1 MRLAFL
7 FPVIA
12 LLAACA
18 GTDERDTVV
27 ISVVG
32 TNDVH
37 GELAPHNDRGGLVT
51 LSGYVSA
58 LRAARADDGA
68 VLLVDAGDMWQGT
81 LASNL
86 AEGKPVV
93 EAYNALGY
101 VAAAVGNHD
110 FDFGPLGPKPIP
122 DSDDDDP
129 RGALRQRAS
138 EANFPLLAA
147 NLIDEHTGRMV
158 QWDNVYPSTMVSIE
172 GIDIGIVGV
181 ATEYTLKTTIAA
193 NTVGLRI
200 APLADAII
208 TEARSL
214 REDGAELVIVLA
226 HAGGR
231 CTSFDDPENFS
242 SCNPNS
248 EIIRLANAL
257 PAGLVD
263 HIVGGHVHQGVA
275 HVVNGT
281 GITVSYSNT
290 RAFSRVDFTLDADT
304 GAMIGRRI
312 FPPQQNLPAA
322 SYEGVSA
329 EPMPE
334 LLAIAERAGELAARR
349 QAEQLGVYLDTPM
362 TLRPGPES
370 ELGNL
375 MTDAVRE
382 FTRADIAIHNVRG
395 GIRAE
400 LPAGALTYGSVY
412 RMFPFDNRI
421 AVIELS
427 GAELRSIIAR
437 QVHNVGR
444 RAGFSGM
451 RVFVECDERGMGIDL
466 LRPDGVPI
474 AVDDIVTVAVNDFLL
489 LGGDNVLTPVI
500 PADGFS
506 IPYDTALVRDALVE
520 WFRSRDGSLRAGD
533 FLDAGQPRW
542 NLPAELPDSCTYSPL
557 DRAVGM

>member
-1 MRLAFL
+1 MRLVFL
-7 FPVIA
+7 FSAIA

-18 GTDERDTVV
+18 GTDERDTIV

-37 GELAPHNDRGGLVT
+37 GELAPQSDRGGLVT

-86 AEGKPVV
+86 SEGKPVLDV
-93 EAYNALGY
+93 YNALGY
-101 VAAAVGNHD
+101 AAAAVGNHD
-110 FDFGPLGPKPIP
+110 FDFGPPGPKPIP

-129 RGALRQRAS
+129 QGALRQRAR

-147 NLIDEHTGRMV
+147 NLIDEKTDRIV
-158 QWDNVYPSTMVSIE
+158 EWENVYPSTMVSVQ
-172 GIDIGIVGV
+172 GMDIGIVGV
-181 ATEYTLKTTIAA
+181 STEYTLQTTIAA

-200 APLADAII
+200 APLGETI
-208 TEARSL
+208 TREARAL
-214 REDGAELVIVLA
+214 REQGAELVLVLA

-231 CTSFDDPENFS
+231 CTSFDDPRDLS

-304 GAMIGRRI
+304 GEVVGRRI
-312 FPPQQNLPAA
+312 FPPQQNLPAE
-322 SYEGVSA
+322 SYEGAAV

-334 LLAIAERAGELAARR
+334 VLAIAERAGELAARR
-349 QAEQLGVYLDTPM
+349 QAEPLGVYLDTPM

-382 FTRADIAIHNVRG
+382 FTEADIAIHNVRG

-400 LPAGALTYGSVY
+400 LPAGALTFGSVY

-451 RVFVECDERGMGIDL
+451 RVFVECAESGMGINL
-466 LRPDGVPI
+466 VRPGGAVI
-474 AVDDIVTVAVNDFLL
+474 ADDDIVSVAVNDFLL
-489 LGGDNVLTPVI
+489 LGGDSVLTPVI

-506 IPYDTALVRDALVE
+506 IPYDTALVRDALVD
-520 WFRSRDGSLRAGD
+520 WFRSQDSSLHAGE
-533 FLDAGQPRW
+533 FLDPRQPRW
-542 NLPAELPDSCTYSPL
+542 NLPAELPDSCTYSPVN
-557 DRAVGM
+557 RAVGM